1 MGRGD
6 RDDALIEALLR
17 PECYPHAVE
26 EPIRRVET
34 HVSWVLLTGPY
45 AYKIKKPLKLSF
57 LDYSDPTARR
67 GFCEQELRL
76 NRRYAP
82 DLYLDVVGI
91 TRRNGAVE
99 VGDRLEGAE
108 DFAVKMRQFDRSQ
121 ELDVLLQSNA
131 VQAPELTALGELVG
145 GFHAHAG
152 HAPPSSAYGRPRL
165 VHEITL
171 DNFSHLAALQQR
183 GVSGQQVDRLETAVT
198 RVFHRVGGLMAERRE
213 QGWVRE
219 CHGDLHCANIVRWG
233 GRLTPFDGIEFDPAL
248 RFIDV
253 VNDVAFL
260 TMDLAVR
267 GRRDLRRA
275 VLDAW
280 TTTLGDYP
288 GLALLRYYEAYRA
301 LVRAKVAALRAGQHA
316 ADSPEAIAAGRDLQ
330 SYFEFS
336 RDRAQESVPN
346 LVLTCGLSGSGK
358 TWLARALAPPLDAL
372 HLRSDVERKRLA
384 GLEPLADSRSMP
396 GGGLYTREF
405 NDRTYGRLRDC
416 ARGCLQGG
424 ENMIVDAAFLRTDE
438 RVSMLDLA
446 RELGATPR
454 ILHCTAPMS
463 VLRERVSSRQQKRQD
478 ASEAG
483 VDVLE
488 RQTGWREEFTDVER
502 PLVLEVDTT
511 RPDAVERVLSLLT
524 E

>member
-1 MGRGD
+1 MGRRD
-6 RDDALIEALLR
+6 RDDALIEALLK

-26 EPIRRVET
+26 EPVQRVET

-57 LDYSDPTARR
+57 LDYSEPAARR
-67 GFCEQELRL
+67 AFCEQELRL

-91 TRRNGAVE
+91 TRRGGAVE
-99 VGDRLEGAE
+99 INDRLEGADE
-108 DFAVKMRQFDRSQ
+108 FAVRMKQFDRSQ
-121 ELDVLLQSNA
+121 ELDVLLRSGA
-131 VQAPELTALGELVG
+131 VQPDELTALGELVG
-145 GFHAHAG
+145 DFHAGAAQ
-152 HAPPSSAYGRPRL
+152 APRSSDYGRPTL
-165 VHEITL
+165 VHGITL
-171 DNFSHLAALQQR
+171 DNFSNLAAMQQR
-183 GVSGQQVDRLETAVT
+183 GVSRQDVDRLEAVVGQVFE
-198 RVFHRVGGLMAERRE
+198 RVAALMGERRE
-213 QGWVRE
+213 AGWVRE

-267 GRRDLRRA
+267 GRRDLRRT

-316 ADSPEAIAAGRDLQ
+316 ADSPDAVAAGRELRG
-330 SYFEFS
+330 YFEFS
-336 RDRAQESVPN
+336 RNRAQQAAPC
-346 LVLTCGLSGSGK
+346 LLLTCGLSGSGK
-358 TWLARALAPPLDAL
+358 TWLSRALAPRLDAL
-372 HLRSDVERKRLA
+372 HVRSDVERKRLA
-384 GLEPLADSRSMP
+384 GLGPLADSRSMP

-405 NDRTYGRLRDC
+405 NERTYRRLRDC
-416 ARGCLQGG
+416 ASGCLRGG
-424 ENMIVDAAFLRTDE
+424 ENLIVDAAFLRADE
-438 RVSMLDLA
+438 RTAMLELA

-454 ILHCTAPMS
+454 ILYCTAPLG
-463 VLRERVSSRQQKRQD
+463 VLRERVSSRQRQRQD

-483 VDVLE
+483 VEVLE
-488 RQTGWREEFTDVER
+488 RQAGWREEFTAAER
-502 PLVLEVDTT
+502 PLVLELDTA
-511 RPDAVERVLSLLT
+511 RPDAAERALSLLT
-524 E
+524 A

>member
-1 MGRGD
+1 
-6 RDDALIEALLR
+6 
-17 PECYPHAVE
+17 
-26 EPIRRVET
+26 
-34 HVSWVLLTGPY
+34 
-45 AYKIKKPLKLSF
+45 
-57 LDYSDPTARR
+57 
-67 GFCEQELRL
+67 
-76 NRRYAP
+76 
-82 DLYLDVVGI
+82 
-91 TRRNGAVE
+91 
-99 VGDRLEGAE
+99 
-108 DFAVKMRQFDRSQ
+108 
-121 ELDVLLQSNA
+121 
-131 VQAPELTALGELVG
+131 
-145 GFHAHAG
+145 
-152 HAPPSSAYGRPRL
+152 
-165 VHEITL
+165 
-171 DNFSHLAALQQR
+171 
-183 GVSGQQVDRLETAVT
+183 
-198 RVFHRVGGLMAERRE
+198 MAERRE

-253 VNDVAFL
+253 VNDIAFL

-316 ADSPEAIAAGRDLQ
+316 ADSPEAIAAGRELQ

-405 NDRTYGRLRDC
+405 NERTYGRLRDC

-424 ENMIVDAAFLRTDE
+424 ENLIVDAAFLRVEE

-488 RQTGWREEFTDVER
+488 RQTGWREAFTNVES

-511 RPDAVERVLSLLT
+511 RPDAAERVLSLLT
-524 E
+524 A

>member
-1 MGRGD
+1 MGRRD

-57 LDYSDPTARR
+57 LDYSDPAARR
-67 GFCEQELRL
+67 TFCEQELRL

-91 TRRNGAVE
+91 ARRRGAVE
-99 VGDRLEGAE
+99 IGVGLEDADE
-108 DFAVKMRQFDRSQ
+108 FAVRMRQFDRSQ
-121 ELDVLLQSNA
+121 ELDVLLRSGA
-131 VQAPELTALGELVG
+131 VEPEELTALGEFVG
-145 GFHAHAG
+145 GFHAGAG
-152 HAPPSSAYGRPRL
+152 HAPPSSDYGRPGR
-165 VHEITL
+165 VHGITL
-171 DNFSHLAALQQR
+171 DNFSHLADMQQR
-183 GVSGQQVDRLETAVT
+183 SVSRQHVDRLRTALT
-198 RVFHRVGGLMAERRE
+198 PMFQRVAALIEERRE
-213 QGWVRE
+213 AGWVRE

-267 GRRDLRRA
+267 GRRDLRRT

-316 ADSPEAIAAGRDLQ
+316 TDSRAAVAAGRELR
-330 SYFEFS
+330 SYFDYS
-336 RDRAQESVPN
+336 RDRAQEPAPR
-346 LVLTCGLSGSGK
+346 LILTCGLSGSGK
-358 TWLARALAPPLDAL
+358 TWLSRALAPQLDAL
-372 HLRSDVERKRLA
+372 HVRSDVERKRLA
-384 GLEPLADSRSMP
+384 GLGPLADSRSMP

-405 NDRTYGRLRDC
+405 NERTYRRLRDC
-416 ARGCLQGG
+416 AKGCLRGG
-424 ENMIVDAAFLRTDE
+424 ENLIVDAAFLRADE
-438 RVSMLDLA
+438 RAAMLELA
-446 RELGATPR
+446 RELGATPH
-454 ILHCTAPMS
+454 ILYCTAPAS
-463 VLRERVSSRQQKRQD
+463 VLRQRISSRQRERRD

-483 VDVLE
+483 LDVLE
-488 RQTGWREEFTDVER
+488 RQAGWREEFTDIER
-502 PLVLEVDTT
+502 PLVVEVDTT
-511 RPDAVERVLSLLT
+511 RPDAAERALSLLT
-524 E
+524 A